1 MNNIYKKI
9 ILNITLL
16 TTIIVFA
23 LWGMGDIFSGGK
35 TNIVAEIG
43 SEKIYTKDLISKLR
57 NLLRNQNNLYNK
69 ETKDRM
75 FDYALTSLISEKI
88 FKIYA
93 EKNNISINDQALSY
107 YIQTQKEFFDNDK
120 FSRTKYEKFLLENNI
135 TSQYLENTL
144 KEKYLKEIILSILNK
159 GLHPTTYHYNL
170 FKKEFLKEMSLK
182 YIELNNKVIPEDEVL
197 KFFNENKKNFSLG
210 EMRKGQFS
218 LIPNKDKKN
227 DDYYK
232 LISSIENDII
242 KNTDFDEINKKYNL
256 ISKSTEF
263 VNKNSLNINFRESGD
278 KRINE
283 TLFKLSLEVS
293 NELVQVDDQ
302 YFLVHLDEIKNNLI
316 PSLNN
321 TIAKTIKNEI
331 SIKKNLEE
339 AKKIVEKN
347 PSNFNAL
354 QNYALNNKNNIKNL
368 KISRSNMSSNKF
380 SKSNLDLIY
389 KAKENQNL
397 YLIDEEKVYLVY
409 VEKISE
415 IKNYDKNLEEIFN
428 ASVISQFDKL
438 IIYDFEN
445 YINKQFKIKFN
456 QKTIDRLKSNI

>member
-1 MNNIYKKI
+1 
-9 ILNITLL
+9 
-16 TTIIVFA
+16 F
-23 LWGMGDIFSGGK
+23 
-35 TNIVAEIG
+35 
-43 SEKIYTKDLISKLR
+43 
-57 NLLRNQNNLYNK
+57 
-69 ETKDRM
+69 
-75 FDYALTSLISEKI
+75 
-88 FKIYA
+88 
-93 EKNNISINDQALSY
+93 
-107 YIQTQKEFFDNDK
+107 
-120 FSRTKYEKFLLENNI
+120 
-135 TSQYLENTL
+135 
-144 KEKYLKEIILSILNK
+144 LKEI
-159 GLHPTTYHYNL
+159 
-170 FKKEFLKEMSLK
+170 SLK

-218 LIPNKDKKN
+218 LIPNKNKKN

-242 KNTDFDEINKKYNL
+242 KNTNFNEINKKYNL

-321 TIAKTIKNEI
+321 TIPKTNKNEI

-339 AKKIVEKN
+339 AKNIVEKN

-368 KISRSNMSSNKF
+368 KISRSKMSSNKF